1 MTKLLLSKVEAFV
14 FFTAIAIL
22 IALGGALFF
31 SKSAHAQSVVATP
44 CGPLVTDGYALDRAS
59 WDYAVAT
66 NPACARFQWEAQ
78 EAINAYGI
86 AGLLGTVK
94 RWNGGQIIV
103 TPVLPPPPVVVYKPW
118 PWPTISGVIILGSR
132 RGHGH
137 GHQNGRRHRH

>member
-66 NPACARFQWEAQ
+66 NPACTRFQWEAQ
-78 EAINAYGI
+78 DAINTYGI
-86 AGLLGTVK
+86 AGLLGTVN
-94 RWNGGQIIV
+94 RWNGGQLIV
-103 TPVLPPPPVVVYKPW
+103 APVIPQPPVVIYRQQ
-118 PWPTISGVIILGSR
+118 PTISGVIILGSR
-132 RGHGH
+132 GHSHRGH
-137 GHQNGRRHRH
+137 RH